1 MGVHP
6 FCIFSA
12 RSGAEN
18 LRKGGKAMEKDP
30 IASAR
35 VAIKLATE
43 ELHEIMLYAHNAHC
57 GIFMQT
63 RDVISDLRRAMDE
76 LEKIGQNQQPS

>member
-1 MGVHP
+1 
-6 FCIFSA
+6 
-12 RSGAEN
+12 
-18 LRKGGKAMEKDP
+18 MEKDP

-43 ELHEIMLYAHNAHC
+43 ELHEIMLYAHNAHNAHC
-57 GIFMQT
+57 GTFMQT

-76 LEKIGQNQQPS
+76 LEKIGQA